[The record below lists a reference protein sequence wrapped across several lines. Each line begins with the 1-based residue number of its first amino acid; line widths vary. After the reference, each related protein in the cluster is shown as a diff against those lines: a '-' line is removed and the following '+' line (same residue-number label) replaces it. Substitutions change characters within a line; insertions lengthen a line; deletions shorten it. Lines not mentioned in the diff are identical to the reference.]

1 MEEIEV
7 TSLSDRDLLLIISH
21 EDEFDQVLFL
31 PAKQEWDQR
40 ALPKDVID
48 QLSKEQNQVLQ
59 KFKNEILFVGNVED
73 KVAHLVALGIDEKI
87 ALKYGE
93 GNDPSSVM
101 TSVIYLGLIILALN
115 LIYKFVMNFIG

>member
-7 TSLSDRDLLLIISH
+7 GTLSDRDLLLIITH
-21 EDEFDQVLFL
+21 EEEFDKELFL
-31 PAKQEWDQR
+31 PAKEEWDQR
-40 ALPKDVID
+40 ALPKAVIE

-59 KFKNEILFVGNVED
+59 KFKNEILFVGNLEN
-73 KVAHLVALGIDEKI
+73 KVAHLMALGIDEKI

-115 LIYKFVMNFIG
+115 LIYKFIMNFIG